1 MTTSLDRAHVASSV
15 PGRLRL
21 KFNGDQRHVEAQRAA
36 SHLQDHPGVATARA
50 HPSIGSVT
58 VRYDTERTTVDQ
70 LLTALHSL
78 GMLIALRGESPPNPL
93 EETGFSGAAV
103 GITDAVDRLD
113 RRISFATGRRVN
125 LKVLLP
131 TGFLLFG
138 VRNTLVN
145 GLGLTTLPGFIMLW
159 YAFDAFHKLHQGEP
173 ATRWAAT
180 ATEGEPE
187 PMPAERRR
195 RAGLS

>member
-1 MTTSLDRAHVASSV
+1 MASSV

-21 KFNGDQRHVEAQRAA
+21 KFSGDQRHIDAQRAA
-36 SHLQDHPGVATARA
+36 SHLQDHPGVATASA

-70 LLTALHSL
+70 LLTALGRL
-78 GMLIALRGESPPNPL
+78 GMLIGLRGDSAPNPL
-93 EETGFSGAAV
+93 EDAGLSSTAV
-103 GITDAVDRLD
+103 GITDAMDRLD

-138 VRNTLVN
+138 VRNTVVN
-145 GLGLTTLPGFIMLW
+145 GLGLTTFPGFIMLW
-159 YAFDAFHKLHQGEP
+159 YAFDAFHKLHQEEP
-173 ATRWAAT
+173 LQRRAAT
-180 ATEGEPE
+180 AAEGEPE